1 MKIILSYTVPCEKEV
16 EMTPEEFCR
25 FHSGETWESYFPK
38 DSSSQGCRLS
48 DEAREELNNWLYS
61 RAKGRS

>member
-25 FHSGETWESYFPK
+25 FHSGETWESYFPEN
-38 DSSSQGCRLS
+38 SLSQGYHFS

>member
-16 EMTPEEFCR
+16 EMTPEEFYR
-25 FHSGETWESYFPK
+25 FHSGETWENYFPK

-61 RAKGRS
+61 RTKGRS